1 MSITEPRTVDH
12 QVRAD
17 AVSAPQPH
25 DGLRPR
31 LSWRRG
37 RVLAGCTLTLAVLL
51 ALRSHLPSGPGQLGS
66 LAQTLAPWSGV
77 AVPVLLVL
85 ALARRSAPAQ
95 IAVVLTALIW
105 GALFGGV
112 LIDKR
117 QQGGGLTVVSHN
129 VDEAN
134 RDPEGTARRLAAS
147 GADIIALEE
156 LRAAAVPAYERVLNR
171 AYGHH
176 SVRGTVGLWSTY
188 PLSDTESVA
197 IMPWTRALRST
208 VETPKGPSPYT
219 SPTSRRCASTP
230 ARASPPAAATRR
242 PASSRTRSTPNAWSG
257 PSWSAT
263 STAAPTTAPWPGSP
277 QGCAPH
283 RRARARGSVSAGR
296 PPSPWCASITSW
308 PEASTR
314 SRPEPFRPPAA
325 TTSRSQP
332 PSGSDQAVP
341 SAAGL
346 SCPDDAHRRARKK
359 CPLNCVCAVQG
370 AFMGW
375 SLGDSNS

>member
-208 VETPKGPSPYT
+208 VETPEGPVAVYVAHLASVRVHPGT
-219 SPTSRRCASTP
+219 GFTTSRRNEAARLLADALDAERLERTLLVGDLNGSTDDSALARLTSGMRSAQKSAGKGFGFSWPASFP
-230 ARASPPAAATRR
+230 VVRIDHILARGIDPV
-242 PASSRTRSTPNAWSG
+242 SSRTLP
-257 PSWSAT
+257 AT
-263 STAAPTTAPWPGSP
+263 GSDHLP
-277 QGCAPH
+277 
-283 RRARARGSVSAGR
+283 V
-296 PPSPWCASITSW
+296 
-308 PEASTR
+308 
-314 SRPEPFRPPAA
+314 AA
-325 TTSRSQP
+325 TFR
-332 PSGSDQAVP
+332 
-341 SAAGL
+341 L
-346 SCPDDAHRRARKK
+346 
-359 CPLNCVCAVQG
+359 
-370 AFMGW
+370 
-375 SLGDSNS
+375 